1 MLPILIICK
10 HPVLDLNVIFQ
21 IDECHEPVLVQDV
34 IVQSLQVLL
43 MTDLHALWS
52 DDKVDGFL
60 DHRTLFIIVSG
71 YIIRIFV
78 VIDDGLR
85 INAEHVDVVITDQIA
100 NLHIRAVCCTQCHG
114 TVQHELHVG
123 RTGGLLG
130 SQ

>member
-34 IVQSLQVLL
+34 IVQPLQVLL
-43 MTDLHALWS
+43 VSDLHALRS
-52 DDKVDGFL
+52 DDKVNGFL

-85 INAEHVDVVITDQIA
+85 INAEHVNVVITNQIM
-100 NLHIRAVCCTQCHG
+100 NLHVRAVSGSQRHG
-114 TVQHELHVG
+114 SVQHELHVG

-130 SQ
+130 GQ